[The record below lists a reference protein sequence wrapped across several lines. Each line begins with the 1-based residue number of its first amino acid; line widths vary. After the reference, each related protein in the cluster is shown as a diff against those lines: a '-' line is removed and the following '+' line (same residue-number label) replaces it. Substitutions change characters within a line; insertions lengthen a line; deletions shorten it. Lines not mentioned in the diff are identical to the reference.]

1 MISKFNGTYTD
12 WTRFWQQYEASI
24 GAADIPNV
32 TKFSYL
38 KELLEPKIRGLIEGL
53 PLSSEGFERAKNI
66 LKTKY
71 GKESEIVNAYV
82 TNIMS
87 LEPVHGANPNKIS
100 IFYKKL
106 SANVQALETLGR
118 IGEVNGYVRLTL
130 DKLDGI
136 RGDLVRTDDNWQS
149 WKFPNLI
156 EALRKWTE
164 RNPPRQED
172 KTERKPRDLRSRS
185 FQTRDKEVQPRL
197 CVYCNST
204 QHKSVKCDKITTAT
218 ERKKHLT
225 LKRLCFN
232 CTGTNHKAS
241 ECRCPTACQVCH
253 KKHHTSICEG
263 KPDQMLVAN
272 GNSSVVYPVVIVE
285 VNGVRCRALLDTGAG
300 SSYASA
306 ALLNRIKTCPDL
318 TKMLLTQTTSS
329 DYENL
334 CRLDVLGLKDH
345 PAGDQDNVYQEF
357 KEQLERSPEGWY
369 ETGLMWKIS
378 ARQQ

>member
-12 WTRFWQQYEASI
+12 WTRFRQQYQASI

-53 PLSSEGFERAKNI
+53 PLSSEGFERAKNT

-100 IFYKKL
+100 IFYEKL

-136 RGDLVRTDDNWQS
+136 RGDLVRTDDDWQS

-164 RNPPRQED
+164 RNPPRQKD
-172 KTERKPRDLRSRS
+172 KTERKPRDFRSRS
-185 FQTRDKEVQPRL
+185 FQTRDKEVQPRP
-197 CVYCNST
+197 CVYCMQQYPT
-204 QHKSVKCDKITTAT
+204 QV
-218 ERKKHLT
+218 
-225 LKRLCFN
+225 
-232 CTGTNHKAS
+232 S
-241 ECRCPTACQVCH
+241 E
-253 KKHHTSICEG
+253 
-263 KPDQMLVAN
+263 M
-272 GNSSVVYPVVIVE
+272 
-285 VNGVRCRALLDTGAG
+285 
-300 SSYASA
+300 
-306 ALLNRIKTCPDL
+306 
-318 TKMLLTQTTSS
+318 
-329 DYENL
+329 
-334 CRLDVLGLKDH
+334 
-345 PAGDQDNVYQEF
+345 
-357 KEQLERSPEGWY
+357 
-369 ETGLMWKIS
+369 
-378 ARQQ
+378 

>member
-32 TKFSYL
+32 TKFSHL

-130 DKLDGI
+130 DKLD
-136 RGDLVRTDDNWQS
+136 
-149 WKFPNLI
+149 
-156 EALRKWTE
+156 
-164 RNPPRQED
+164 
-172 KTERKPRDLRSRS
+172 
-185 FQTRDKEVQPRL
+185 
-197 CVYCNST
+197 
-204 QHKSVKCDKITTAT
+204 
-218 ERKKHLT
+218 
-225 LKRLCFN
+225 
-232 CTGTNHKAS
+232 
-241 ECRCPTACQVCH
+241 
-253 KKHHTSICEG
+253 
-263 KPDQMLVAN
+263 
-272 GNSSVVYPVVIVE
+272 
-285 VNGVRCRALLDTGAG
+285 
-300 SSYASA
+300 
-306 ALLNRIKTCPDL
+306 
-318 TKMLLTQTTSS
+318 
-329 DYENL
+329 
-334 CRLDVLGLKDH
+334 
-345 PAGDQDNVYQEF
+345 
-357 KEQLERSPEGWY
+357 
-369 ETGLMWKIS
+369 
-378 ARQQ
+378 